1 MAVILLIAYIYS
13 FYIAP
18 NENIP
23 ETLKNINHYCFYN
36 CTDKCSVRGGSYI
49 IESEE
54 ESKKIDK
61 CLFTS
66 WNASHFILYLILGYY
81 YPQYY
86 IKLALLGVAFEGY
99 EHVKY
104 DCADGMDIIANIA
117 GLTLGTG
124 IKLVGL
130 KC

>member
-1 MAVILLIAYIYS
+1 M
-13 FYIAP
+13 
-18 NENIP
+18 
-23 ETLKNINHYCFYN
+23 
-36 CTDKCSVRGGSYI
+36 G
-49 IESEE
+49 
-54 ESKKIDK
+54 K

-86 IKLALLGVAFEGY
+86 VKLALLGVAFEGY
-99 EHVKY
+99 EYVKY
-104 DCADGMDIIANIA
+104 DCADGMDIVANMA

-124 IKLVGL
+124 LKMAGL